1 VKEATGMKPGE
12 LMIQPGLRW
21 YAIQTKGN
29 KEKEVAKRLTDL
41 KFEIGGALVAS
52 IIGFW
57 CRCFRV
63 IYFAVW
69 T

>member
-41 KFEIGGALVAS
+41 KFEIFLPH
-52 IIGFW
+52 W
-57 CRCFRV
+57 
-63 IYFAVW
+63 
-69 T
+69 